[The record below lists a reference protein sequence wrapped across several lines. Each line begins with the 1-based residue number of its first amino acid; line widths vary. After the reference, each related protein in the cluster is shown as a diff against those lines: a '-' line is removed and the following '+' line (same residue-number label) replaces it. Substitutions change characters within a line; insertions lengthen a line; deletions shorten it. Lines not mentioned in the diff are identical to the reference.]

1 MTAQPRR
8 ILVDPSEADAVHRL
22 KVFYQ
27 LGMPGMTLVRK
38 EPKPPEPEKQ
48 KPIIPRCACGQP
60 ISANR
65 PYCRFCS
72 ELHIK
77 RVAEKIESQE
87 VLDQLLNDLEPGERE
102 EALAR
107 VRPYLKF

>member
-38 EPKPPEPEKQ
+38 EPKPPEPEK
-48 KPIIPRCACGQP
+48 PARYA
-60 ISANR
+60 
-65 PYCRFCS
+65 
-72 ELHIK
+72 
-77 RVAEKIESQE
+77 AEFWEGLPLQA
-87 VLDQLLNDLEPGERE
+87 G
-102 EALAR
+102 A
-107 VRPYLKF
+107 